1 MVFSFFLLTNY
12 EKNSTVAK
20 CLGKSRS
27 NDTNSFVRMCV
38 CTRRR
43 KMYKCVRSGVF
54 CFLFSPLPV
63 MINGFSTIS
72 NLWHTRLKWEKGGQ
86 FFFPS
91 SSQTYIFGV
100 RQGLTIRVG
109 IRKKN
114 QKIKFQEHNTL
125 TFGGNFIYHT
135 QIDDDIRHISKI

>member
-1 MVFSFFLLTNY
+1 MRKRRAIFFL
-12 EKNSTVAK
+12 
-20 CLGKSRS
+20 
-27 NDTNSFVRMCV
+27 
-38 CTRRR
+38 
-43 KMYKCVRSGVF
+43 
-54 CFLFSPLPV
+54 
-63 MINGFSTIS
+63 
-72 NLWHTRLKWEKGGQ
+72 
-86 FFFPS
+86 S

-135 QIDDDIRHISKI
+135 QIDDDIRHFKDIGILFIHKNLSSRK